1 MFKASRGTQ
10 ARCLQYLSSSMN
22 RDGWHLY
29 PNYCDDVTFITET
42 TNEWKKLSWTAEVHG
57 AALVCKE
64 DGFAA
69 FVPRDC

>member
-1 MFKASRGTQ
+1 
-10 ARCLQYLSSSMN
+10 MN